1 MSEKFMQELHELEA
15 RYFTIIQEDM
25 LEERPETKQLR
36 ARLNTMYD
44 EIEANGLD
52 IMTIY

>member
-1 MSEKFMQELHELEA
+1 MPEEFMQELHELEA
-15 RYFTIIQEDM
+15 RYFTIIQDDM

-52 IMTIY
+52 TLDIY